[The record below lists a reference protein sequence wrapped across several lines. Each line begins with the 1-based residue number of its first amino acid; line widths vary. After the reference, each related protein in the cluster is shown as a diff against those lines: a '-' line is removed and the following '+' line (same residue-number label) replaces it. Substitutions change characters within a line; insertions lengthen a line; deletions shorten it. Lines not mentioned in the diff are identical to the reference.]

1 MGNRPNTSTLFRRI
15 NESSD
20 IEDFCIKSGPWF
32 EEVIFSEYAS
42 SICKE
47 RGLVIES
54 VIKKAQLDRTYGH
67 QLFNGTRHPS
77 RDKVLQLAFGFPLDL
92 DETQKLLR
100 LAGKN
105 CLYPRVKRDA
115 VIIFALQKKMDI
127 AETQNL
133 LLLLNLP
140 MLNNE

>member
-1 MGNRPNTSTLFRRI
+1 MGNRPNTSMLFRRI
-15 NESSD
+15 NKSSD
-20 IEDFCIKSGPWF
+20 VEDFCVKNELWF
-32 EEVIFSEYAS
+32 EEVTFSEYAS

-92 DETQKLLR
+92 DETQKLLSM
-100 LAGKN
+100 AGKN

-127 AETQNL
+127 IETQDL
-133 LLLLNLP
+133 LLSLKLP
-140 MLNNE
+140 IFNNE